1 MTYKKSENNVCE
13 IFRIVYKSGLLSST
27 FIAMIIFL
35 TGIVPTIQVV
45 VYAKFID
52 DAILLIS
59 SDLNIAF
66 MYNSFMLI
74 IILISYQWISNELNK
89 FFCVKLEIKIRENYR
104 IKIVNKISRLEYKY
118 IEDKETWELISR
130 IMQNPESAIKNAYS
144 NILNIISLC
153 IRILGVLAILLVQVW
168 WAAVLIVMIS
178 IPLFILANKSG
189 KSNYEAN
196 REATKFRRKHEY
208 LSEILSN
215 RDSINERELF
225 GFSKYINQEWYN
237 NYEKAREV
245 ELKTQIKWFIKLKSG
260 SIITTVLSIIIIFIL
275 LQPVIE
281 GTISIGMYIS
291 LVSAVFGMIQ
301 MMSWKLTGY
310 FDLLAKN
317 NEYINDIRSL
327 FRLASIDDTNDE
339 RDIKE
344 FKFSSIEFKNVS
356 FKYPNSN
363 FYVLKDLTFKIEEG
377 KHYSFVGING
387 AGKTTITKLMTGLYT
402 EFEGNILINDVSIRD
417 YSKESLKSIYSIAY
431 QDFAKYYITIKD
443 NILISDLSTTENEKL
458 LSEILLNLD
467 LNELVMKAPSGLNT
481 PLGKIKMNGIDIS
494 GGEWQRIVMARAMYN
509 KGVVR
514 ILDEPTAALDPISE
528 SNLYEKFEE
537 ISKNKTTI
545 FISHRLGS
553 TRLADMIFVLDGGKI
568 IESGSHNELMILNG
582 LYKKMFSAQ
591 RSWYK

>member
-35 TGIVPTIQVV
+35 TGIVPIIQVV
-45 VYAKFID
+45 VYAKFLD

-59 SDLNIAF
+59 SDLNITF

-89 FFCVKLEIKIRENYR
+89 LFCVKLEIKIRENYR

-118 IEDKETWELISR
+118 IENKETCELISR
-130 IMQNPESAIKNAYS
+130 IMQNPESVIKNAYL
-144 NILNIISLC
+144 NILNIISLF
-153 IRILGVLAILLVQVW
+153 IRILGVLAILLAQVW

-275 LQPVIE
+275 LKPVIE

-301 MMSWKLTGY
+301 IMSWKLTWY

-317 NEYINDIRSL
+317 NEYINDTRSL

-356 FKYPNSN
+356 FRYPNSN
-363 FYVLKDLTFKIEEG
+363 FYVLKDLSFKIEEG
-377 KHYSFVGING
+377 KHY
-387 AGKTTITKLMTGLYT
+387 
-402 EFEGNILINDVSIRD
+402 
-417 YSKESLKSIYSIAY
+417 
-431 QDFAKYYITIKD
+431 
-443 NILISDLSTTENEKL
+443 
-458 LSEILLNLD
+458 
-467 LNELVMKAPSGLNT
+467 
-481 PLGKIKMNGIDIS
+481 
-494 GGEWQRIVMARAMYN
+494 
-509 KGVVR
+509 
-514 ILDEPTAALDPISE
+514 
-528 SNLYEKFEE
+528 
-537 ISKNKTTI
+537 
-545 FISHRLGS
+545 
-553 TRLADMIFVLDGGKI
+553 
-568 IESGSHNELMILNG
+568 
-582 LYKKMFSAQ
+582 
-591 RSWYK
+591 